1 MLCTAASQSF
11 QLAVIAIEHSTHT
24 VIHAGA
30 HVECFA
36 CTLTLAGI
44 TSIAAAQD
52 LLLAR
57 GDWHSSEPVHGVMIG
72 RAAYLN
78 PWTWRHVDTA
88 IFGSSADP
96 GLTRRQLV
104 HTYAEH
110 CSQRMADTWQADV
123 ADELAGVADVF
134 ADHGE
139 TVVRVTSSHN
149 SGCSS
154 KNKKRKCLAGGALD
168 LLTKRKYCYCT
179 C

>member
-1 MLCTAASQSF
+1 
-11 QLAVIAIEHSTHT
+11 
-24 VIHAGA
+24 
-30 HVECFA
+30 
-36 CTLTLAGI
+36 
-44 TSIAAAQD
+44 
-52 LLLAR
+52 
-57 GDWHSSEPVHGVMIG
+57 
-72 RAAYLN
+72 
-78 PWTWRHVDTA
+78 VDTA
-88 IFGSSADP
+88 VFGSSSDP

-154 KNKKRKCLAGGALD
+154 SKSKKRKCLAGGALD
-168 LLTKRKYCYCT
+168 LLTKRKYSYFYTLIQSLHALVRSRKCS
-179 C
+179 